1 MPCPVQ
7 RRILLAAWLASL
19 ATPAAALAQGGLP
32 AERIEY
38 AAWLAESP
46 ISPMAA
52 VAHRTVG
59 RGLTIG
65 PAGSDIPAPGLATH
79 RLTVASGAA
88 RLEGPD
94 GRRALPFGRPV
105 AVGRLTLLLASAR
118 GSTWVTVFD
127 ASVARKSTSHF
138 PPAPALSF
146 VGPLVPAA
154 RRATAQ
160 MLTLDGIV
168 VEAEEAGQVRLPMA
182 GDTVSLAVRRVPDP
196 ASGEVELTVYFQ
208 DATNGDGTYPSGRFV
223 TLDPLADGRYRL
235 DFNRARNPFCAY
247 SSAYPCPVPWPGNRV
262 DARIEAGER
271 YGAAGAPGAPAAP
284 AR

>member
-1 MPCPVQ
+1 MPCRFP
-7 RRILLAAWLASL
+7 RRVLLASCLALLES
-19 ATPAAALAQGGLP
+19 PAAVAQGNLA
-32 AERIEY
+32 AERNEY

-52 VAHRTVG
+52 VAHRPVG
-59 RGLTIG
+59 SGLTIG
-65 PAGSDIPAPGLATH
+65 PANSDIPAPGLATH
-79 RLTVASGAA
+79 RLTVTSGAA
-88 RLEGPD
+88 QLEGPA
-94 GRRALPFGRPV
+94 GRRAVPFGRPV
-105 AVGRLTLLLASAR
+105 AVGRWTVLLASAR
-118 GSTWVTVFD
+118 GSAWVTVFD
-127 ASVARKSTSHF
+127 PSVARKATSHF
-138 PPAPALSF
+138 PPAAALSF

-196 ASGEVELTVYFQ
+196 ASGELELTVYFK
-208 DATNGDGTYPSGRFV
+208 DATNGDGSYPSGRFV

-262 DARIEAGER
+262 EARIEAGER
-271 YGAAGAPGAPAAP
+271 YAGAGAPAPP
-284 AR
+284 TR